1 MERYIR
7 EYYLQH
13 RYSEDLDFFSESKFD
28 NEVILALMSDWS
40 EKYGYKF
47 TSRFAEV
54 VYRFDINFKD
64 GENFKVDFGFYPYKQ
79 VEKGLISDGIVVDSL
94 RDIATNKLSVINQR
108 IDIKD
113 FVDLYIILQDHY
125 TVWDFF

>member
-1 MERYIR
+1 
-7 EYYLQH
+7 
-13 RYSEDLDFFSESKFD
+13 
-28 NEVILALMSDWS
+28 MSDWS

-54 VYRFDINFKD
+54 VYRFDMNFKD
-64 GENFKVDFGFYPYKQ
+64 GENFKVDFGFYPYIQ

>member
-1 MERYIR
+1 
-7 EYYLQH
+7 
-13 RYSEDLDFFSESKFD
+13 
-28 NEVILALMSDWS
+28 MSDWS